1 MVRKLFPLALG
12 LLVFLISFQWLN
24 EEPAEEPRA
33 LSTSET
39 TRTQGVEVKKE
50 SLVRDQ
56 LENAPIKKNYTP
68 AVQASSEQYGITPD
82 RIEIPSID
90 VDTSVKALGY
100 TPDGGMAVPK
110 SLTDVGWF
118 EPGTMPGNQGN
129 AVIAGHVDGNSG
141 PAVFYDL
148 KDLKPGD
155 EIHVYDENMKL
166 TFEVSRIESYP
177 YQDAPIRKIFG
188 PTNSHGLNL
197 ITCTGPYDKEA
208 STYSERLA
216 VFSVLTDQQKP

>member
-12 LLVFLISFQWLN
+12 LLVFFISFQWLN
-24 EEPAEEPRA
+24 EEPVEDPRV

-50 SLVRDQ
+50 SIVTDQ
-56 LENAPIKKNYTP
+56 LEKAPVKQNYKP
-68 AVQASSEQYGITPD
+68 AVHASSEQYGITPD
-82 RIEIPSID
+82 RIEIPTID
-90 VDTSVKALGY
+90 VDASIQALGY

-129 AVIAGHVDGNSG
+129 SVIAGHVDGNSG

-148 KDLKPGD
+148 KDLSPGD
-155 EIHVYDENMKL
+155 EIHVYDENTKL

-177 YQDAPIRKIFG
+177 YKNAPIREIFG
-188 PTNSHGLNL
+188 PTNTRNLNL
-197 ITCTGPYDKEA
+197 ITCTGPYDDEA

-216 VFSVLTDQQKP
+216 VFTVLTDRQEL